1 MSLRRFGPLLCLLV
15 GVAQAA
21 EPAKDPP
28 KLPPPAERTVDFV
41 RDIQPIFAERCNHCH
56 GPDEQQGYLRLDAKA
71 IVMHGGVSGP
81 LLTPGKSE
89 ASLLVHR
96 LAGLGTEK
104 RMPLDEDP
112 LTDEQI
118 GLIRGWIDQGAKW
131 PDGIGSAATEVT
143 KHWAYVAPKASP
155 IPQVRDA
162 AWPRSPIDT
171 FILARLQ
178 KEGLAPSP
186 PAERARLIRRVS
198 LDLVGLPPSV
208 AEVDAFIADER
219 PDAYER
225 VVDRLVSSPRYGERW
240 ATPWLDAA
248 RYADSNGY
256 QRDGH
261 RTIWPY
267 RDWVIRALNADM
279 PFDQFTIEQ
288 LAGDL
293 LPAPTF
299 DQQIATGFHRCTT
312 VNVEAGTDEEEN
324 RTTQVIDRVNV
335 TGTVWLGTTLECC
348 QCHNHKY
355 DPFTQHDYYR
365 FFAFFNNSP
374 KETFQRTKG
383 SAALDFGGPEL
394 AVPEADE
401 AKERREA
408 VAARRKEVETQ
419 LEQCVDD
426 PAAGLAAWELQ
437 MADAEKSEKAGLPA
451 NVLRILAIDGEKRN
465 KRQREQLRNYF
476 IGQHPEAKKMQA
488 AMTELDETLAALAP
502 PKSLVMSELAEPRM
516 TTIFRRGSFLDPGE
530 EVQPGTPRMLPGA
543 SGHPES
549 AGRLGTRL
557 DLARWLVDPANPLT
571 ARVQVNRAWAQFFGR
586 GIVASEEDFGTQCE
600 PPTHP
605 ELLDWLAVEFA
616 GESPKSKVQ
625 GPRSDDPATL
635 DIGPWTLDS
644 ARWWSLKR
652 IHRLI
657 VQSAT
662 YQQSSRLRSDLAA
675 KDPNNLVLARGPRLR
690 MTAEQVRDSALAA
703 AGLLSS
709 KLHGPPVYPPQPEG
723 IWRVTGLV
731 DNKYRTSQGEDAWR
745 RGLYTVQRRSAPYPS
760 FASFDAPDRSAC
772 TVKRPRSNTP
782 LQALALQNDPVYV
795 EAARTLAD
803 RLLAGTDHTN
813 PKRKR
818 GSLLYLFRTVL
829 SRSPTASELDHLE
842 SILSQAQLRYA
853 ADEKSA
859 AELLGDHALPPG
871 VAAAQWAAWFNVTHV
886 LLNLDEA
893 ITKN

>member
-1 MSLRRFGPLLCLLV
+1 MSPRCFSLLGCLLAA
-15 GVAQAA
+15 VAWAA
-21 EPAKDPP
+21 EPPSDRP
-28 KLPPPAERTVDFV
+28 KLPPPAERQVDFA
-41 RDIQPIFAERCNHCH
+41 RDIQPILAERCNHCH

-71 IVMHGGVSGP
+71 IVLRGGVSGP
-81 LLTPGKSE
+81 LFEPGKSE

-96 LAGLGTEK
+96 IVGLGAEK
-104 RMPLDEDP
+104 RMPLDDDP
-112 LTDEQI
+112 LTGEQI

-131 PDGIGSAATEVT
+131 PDGVGSAATEVT
-143 KHWAYVAPKASP
+143 KHWAYVAPKVRP
-155 IPQVRDA
+155 TPQVRDA
-162 AWPRSPIDT
+162 AWPRSPIDA
-171 FILARLQ
+171 FILARLE

-186 PAERARLIRRVS
+186 PADRERLARRVS
-198 LDLVGLPPSV
+198 LDLVGVPPSV
-208 AEVDAFIADER
+208 AEVDAFVADDR

-267 RDWVIRALNADM
+267 RDWVIRALNADL

-293 LPAPTF
+293 LPAATF

-355 DPFTQHDYYR
+355 DPFTQRDYYR
-365 FFAFFNNSP
+365 FFAYFNNSP

-394 AVPEADE
+394 AVPEADD
-401 AKERREA
+401 ARERRESLA
-408 VAARRKEVETQ
+408 TRRKEIETEI
-419 LEQCVDD
+419 EQCLAD
-426 PAAGLAAWELQ
+426 PADGLAAWEQQ
-437 MADAEKSEKAGLPA
+437 MADADNSEKVELPA
-451 NVLRILAIDGEKRN
+451 NVRRILAIDSEKRN
-465 KRQREQLRNYF
+465 KPQRDLLRTHY
-476 IGQHPEAKKMQA
+476 IGQHPEAKKMKA
-488 AMTELDETLAALAP
+488 EITELDETLAALAP
-502 PKSLVMSELAEPRM
+502 PKSLVMSELPEPRM
-516 TTIFRRGSFLDPGE
+516 TMIFRRGNFLDPGE
-530 EVQPGTPRMLPGA
+530 VVAAGTPRMLPGA
-543 SGHPES
+543 SATMPSSDNQSEGQQAAS
-549 AGRLGTRL
+549 RLSNRV
-557 DLARWLVDPANPLT
+557 DLAKWLVDPANPLT

-586 GIVASEEDFGTQCE
+586 GIVASEEDFGTQCD

-605 ELLDWLAVEFA
+605 DLLDWLAIDLRDH
-616 GESPKSKVQ
+616 G
-625 GPRSDDPATL
+625 
-635 DIGPWTLDS
+635 
-644 ARWWSLKR
+644 WSLKR
-652 IHRLI
+652 THRRI

-662 YQQSSRLRSDLAA
+662 YQQSSKFRSDLAA
-675 KDPNNLVLARGPRLR
+675 KDPDNLLLARGPRLR

-723 IWRVTGLV
+723 FWRVTGLV

-745 RGLYTVQRRSAPYPS
+745 RGLYTVRRRSAPYPS

-795 EAARTLAD
+795 EAARAL
-803 RLLAGTDHTN
+803 TDHM
-813 PKRKR
+813 
-818 GSLLYLFRTVL
+818 LLTDADASTRHQRENDARPVLIFRTVL
-829 SRSPTASELDHLE
+829 SRRPTAAELDHLRVL
-842 SILSQAQLRYA
+842 LSDAKARYA
-853 ADEKSA
+853 ADDASA
-859 AELLGDHALPPG
+859 QQLLGDHPLPPD
-871 VAAAQWAAWFNVTHV
+871 VAAAQWAAWFNVAHV